1 MYIRSS
7 HSALALG
14 PRPGRPWF
22 QVLGLT
28 SEKKNAVEST
38 ATDQAS
44 TVTSSCYR
52 ASWSALVLRFGQA
65 LNISLRSTQNL
76 WWWCVMPVF
85 AMRSILFL
93 DFSSCISSLRTQ
105 PLVLSVSNVTH
116 SGHSHSNTSK
126 QAIWCWTRWHR
137 KQHRSGARRD
147 TGAAYVS
154 ASMPKLHMFTC
165 LNYTCNSEIR
175 AYEFINS
182 MNSYT
187 TEFRG
192 FMNSYT
198 YEFISIW
205 IHSCI
210 HIEFMK
216 KFEFKYEFIKWLWI
230 HIWIHGSQ
238 LFLTNEFSAI
248 YINSY
253 TN

>member
-1 MYIRSS
+1 MNPLRPTRPPQWPAMLQLLSGIMMST
-7 HSALALG
+7 SAKIWAG
-14 PRPGRPWF
+14 
-22 QVLGLT
+22 T
-28 SEKKNAVEST
+28 EYKSEIDSKSVM
-38 ATDQAS
+38 
-44 TVTSSCYR
+44 VVCY
-52 ASWSALVLRFGQA
+52 A
-65 LNISLRSTQNL
+65 
-76 WWWCVMPVF
+76 
-85 AMRSILFL
+85 AMWSILFL

-126 QAIWCWTRWHR
+126 HAIWCWTRWHR

-154 ASMPKLHMFTC
+154 ASVPKLHMFTC

-205 IHSCI
+205 IHLWI
-210 HIEFMK
+210 NVEFIK
-216 KFEFKYEFIKWLWI
+216 KLEFKYEFIKWLWI

-248 YINSY
+248 FINSY

>member
-22 QVLGLT
+22 QVLGLI
-28 SEKKNAVEST
+28 SEKKKCRWIHCDRPGPHS
-38 ATDQAS
+38 DQPCY
-44 TVTSSCYR
+44 SCYR
-52 ASWSALVLRFGQA
+52 ASWWALVLRFGQA

-85 AMRSILFL
+85 AMWSILFL

-126 QAIWCWTRWHR
+126 HASWCWTRWHR

-154 ASMPKLHMFTC
+154 ASVPKLHMFTC

-175 AYEFINS
+175 AYEFIKS

-205 IHSCI
+205 IHTCI

-216 KFEFKYEFIKWLWI
+216 IIDFKYEFIAWLWI
-230 HIWIHGSQ
+230 HIWIHDRNLIHSHMQ
-238 LFLTNEFSAI
+238 NLH
-248 YINSY
+248 
-253 TN
+253 